1 MEIITQ
7 DANKVIDKLN
17 FDWASDMAKDKKR
30 IAILMEENERLKAE
44 KEALEKRNEELR
56 SQLKKDEKETDE

>member
-1 MEIITQ
+1 
-7 DANKVIDKLN
+7 
-17 FDWASDMAKDKKR
+17 MAKDKKR